1 MRIQHNA
8 INEKRVLLGR
18 NHHNAKTVQ
27 NKLVLR
33 PRYLPTSILTY
44 IVLITI
50 FYALIFSVM
59 YNSQFR
65 NIQLSIIYNRS
76 SSSSQRT
83 SINEQLYIDDVMVT
97 FWSVNLQF
105 LALLHH
111 CQYLVMSPL
120 ILFRHQLSLWPEI

>member
-59 YNSQFR
+59 YNCQLR

-97 FWSVNLQF
+97 F
-105 LALLHH
+105 
-111 CQYLVMSPL
+111 
-120 ILFRHQLSLWPEI
+120 